1 MSKCQ
6 MNKYRAGGRCGG
18 SAQPGR
24 GGGEASSASVVS
36 GALANL
42 MAAREQQDRVFA
54 PGPEA
59 EQVPAAAAAAAA
71 AKQQSQQQ
79 SQQQQSIIKQVAPP
93 RPEKKE
99 CIDIILGG
107 DF

>member
-24 GGGEASSASVVS
+24 GGDEASSAKVVS

-59 EQVPAAAAAAAA
+59 AAV
-71 AKQQSQQQ
+71 KQP
-79 SQQQQSIIKQVAPP
+79 QQQQQALVTQVAPQ

-99 CIDIILGG
+99 CIDIILNG

>member
-18 SAQPGR
+18 GSAQP
-24 GGGEASSASVVS
+24 SSDSHASVVS

-42 MAAREQQDRVFA
+42 MAARDMQDRSFA
-54 PGPEA
+54 P
-59 EQVPAAAAAAAA
+59 PAKP
-71 AKQQSQQQ
+71 AKQVT
-79 SQQQQSIIKQVAPP
+79 QVAPP

-99 CIDIILGG
+99 CIDIILAG

>member
-24 GGGEASSASVVS
+24 ESHGTIVS

-42 MAAREQQDRVFA
+42 MAAREQQDRTFA
-54 PGPEA
+54 PVAPP
-59 EQVPAAAAAAAA
+59 VPAPPVPAPPVQVTSHALV
-71 AKQQSQQQ
+71 
-79 SQQQQSIIKQVAPP
+79 KQVAPP
-93 RPEKKE
+93 RLEKKE
-99 CIDIILGG
+99 CIDIILNG

>member
-24 GGGEASSASVVS
+24 ESHGTIVS

-42 MAAREQQDRVFA
+42 MAAREQQDRAFA
-54 PGPEA
+54 PISAPA
-59 EQVPAAAAAAAA
+59 QVTSHALV
-71 AKQQSQQQ
+71 
-79 SQQQQSIIKQVAPP
+79 KQVAQP

>member
-24 GGGEASSASVVS
+24 ESHGTIVS

-42 MAAREQQDRVFA
+42 MAAREQQDRAFA
-54 PGPEA
+54 PVAPP
-59 EQVPAAAAAAAA
+59 VPAPPAQVTSHALV
-71 AKQQSQQQ
+71 
-79 SQQQQSIIKQVAPP
+79 KQVAQP

>member
-24 GGGEASSASVVS
+24 DSDASVVS

-42 MAAREQQDRVFA
+42 MAAREQQDSVFA
-54 PGPEA
+54 PAPAPEA
-59 EQVPAAAAAAAA
+59 VAA
-71 AKQQSQQQ
+71 AK
-79 SQQQQSIIKQVAPP
+79 QQSIIKQVAPP

>member
-24 GGGEASSASVVS
+24 GGDEASSAKVVS

-54 PGPEA
+54 PA
-59 EQVPAAAAAAAA
+59 LPAAAAAVA
-71 AKQQSQQQ
+71 AKQQA
-79 SQQQQSIIKQVAPP
+79 IVKQVAQP

>member
-24 GGGEASSASVVS
+24 DSHASVVS

-42 MAAREQQDRVFA
+42 MAAREQQDSVFA
-54 PGPEA
+54 PAPAPEA
-59 EQVPAAAAAAAA
+59 AAVA
-71 AKQQSQQQ
+71 AK
-79 SQQQQSIIKQVAPP
+79 QQSIIKQVAPP

>member
-1 MSKCQ
+1 

-18 SAQPGR
+18 SAQPGHC
-24 GGGEASSASVVS
+24 GGEASSAKVVS

-42 MAAREQQDRVFA
+42 MAAREQQDRAFA
-54 PGPEA
+54 P
-59 EQVPAAAAAAAA
+59 VPAPPAQVTSHALV
-71 AKQQSQQQ
+71 
-79 SQQQQSIIKQVAPP
+79 KQVAQP

>member
-18 SAQPGR
+18 SATDR
-24 GGGEASSASVVS
+24 GSGEASSAKAVS

-42 MAAREQQDRVFA
+42 MAAREQQDRAFA
-54 PGPEA
+54 VA
-59 EQVPAAAAAAAA
+59 DAAANVT
-71 AKQQSQQQ
+71 SQA
-79 SQQQQSIIKQVAPP
+79 IVKQVAQP

-99 CIDIILGG
+99 CIDIILAG

>member
-24 GGGEASSASVVS
+24 DSHASVVS

-42 MAAREQQDRVFA
+42 MAAREQQDSVFA
-54 PGPEA
+54 PAPEA
-59 EQVPAAAAAAAA
+59 AAVA
-71 AKQQSQQQ
+71 AK
-79 SQQQQSIIKQVAPP
+79 QQSIIKQVAPP

>member
-24 GGGEASSASVVS
+24 ESHASIVS

-42 MAAREQQDRVFA
+42 MAAREQQDRAFA
-54 PGPEA
+54 PVAPP
-59 EQVPAAAAAAAA
+59 VPAPPTQVTSHALV
-71 AKQQSQQQ
+71 
-79 SQQQQSIIKQVAPP
+79 KQVAQP

-99 CIDIILGG
+99 CIDIILDG

>member
-18 SAQPGR
+18 GSAQPGR
-24 GGGEASSASVVS
+24 DTETPSVQAMG

-42 MAAREQQDRVFA
+42 MAARDMQDRSFA
-54 PGPEA
+54 P
-59 EQVPAAAAAAAA
+59 PAKP
-71 AKQQSQQQ
+71 AKQEAL
-79 SQQQQSIIKQVAPP
+79 VAPS

-99 CIDIILGG
+99 CIDIILEG

>member
-24 GGGEASSASVVS
+24 DTQTPSVQAMG

-42 MAAREQQDRVFA
+42 MAARDMQDRSFA
-54 PGPEA
+54 P
-59 EQVPAAAAAAAA
+59 PAKP
-71 AKQQSQQQ
+71 AKQDALV
-79 SQQQQSIIKQVAPP
+79 VAPP
-93 RPEKKE
+93 RPAKKE

>member
-24 GGGEASSASVVS
+24 ESYGTIVS

-42 MAAREQQDRVFA
+42 MAAREQQDRAFA
-54 PGPEA
+54 PVAPP
-59 EQVPAAAAAAAA
+59 VPAPPAQVTSHALV
-71 AKQQSQQQ
+71 
-79 SQQQQSIIKQVAPP
+79 KQVAQP

-99 CIDIILGG
+99 CIDIILNG

>member
-18 SAQPGR
+18 STTDR
-24 GGGEASSASVVS
+24 GGEASSAKIVS

-42 MAAREQQDRVFA
+42 MAAREQQDRAF
-54 PGPEA
+54 
-59 EQVPAAAAAAAA
+59 AAADAA
-71 AKQQSQQQ
+71 AKVTSQA
-79 SQQQQSIIKQVAPP
+79 IVKQVAPP

>member
-18 SAQPGR
+18 SAADR
-24 GGGEASSASVVS
+24 GSGEASSAKAVS
-36 GALANL
+36 GALENL
-42 MAAREQQDRVFA
+42 MATREQQDRAF
-54 PGPEA
+54 
-59 EQVPAAAAAAAA
+59 AAADAA
-71 AKQQSQQQ
+71 AKVTSQA
-79 SQQQQSIIKQVAPP
+79 IVKQVAQQ

-99 CIDIILGG
+99 CIDIILNG

>member
-6 MNKYRAGGRCGG
+6 MNKYRAGGRCSG
-18 SAQPGR
+18 SAATDR
-24 GGGEASSASVVS
+24 CSGGEASNAKVVS

-42 MAAREQQDRVFA
+42 MAARDMQDRAFA
-54 PGPEA
+54 PAPEA
-59 EQVPAAAAAAAA
+59 AAV
-71 AKQQSQQQ
+71 KQP
-79 SQQQQSIIKQVAPP
+79 QQQQALTTQVAPP

>member
-18 SAQPGR
+18 SAADR
-24 GGGEASSASVVS
+24 GSGEASSAKVVS

-42 MAAREQQDRVFA
+42 MAAREQQDRAFA
-54 PGPEA
+54 SA
-59 EQVPAAAAAAAA
+59 DAAADAA
-71 AKQQSQQQ
+71 AKVTSQA
-79 SQQQQSIIKQVAPP
+79 IVKQVAQP

-99 CIDIILGG
+99 CIDIILNG

>member
-18 SAQPGR
+18 GSAQPDR
-24 GGGEASSASVVS
+24 DSHASVVS

-42 MAAREQQDRVFA
+42 MAAREQQDRAFA
-54 PGPEA
+54 PAPES
-59 EQVPAAAAAAAA
+59 
-71 AKQQSQQQ
+71 AKQLHQQANQQQ
-79 SQQQQSIIKQVAPP
+79 ALVTQVAPP

-107 DF
+107 DY

>member
-18 SAQPGR
+18 SVATDR
-24 GGGEASSASVVS
+24 GGGEASSAKVVS

-42 MAAREQQDRVFA
+42 MAAREQQDRAFA
-54 PGPEA
+54 PA
-59 EQVPAAAAAAAA
+59 DAPA
-71 AKQQSQQQ
+71 KVTSQA
-79 SQQQQSIIKQVAPP
+79 IVKQVAQP

-99 CIDIILGG
+99 CIDIILNG

>member
-24 GGGEASSASVVS
+24 ESHGSIVS

-42 MAAREQQDRVFA
+42 MAAREQQDRAFA
-54 PGPEA
+54 PVAPPV
-59 EQVPAAAAAAAA
+59 QVTSHALV
-71 AKQQSQQQ
+71 
-79 SQQQQSIIKQVAPP
+79 KQVAQP

>member
-18 SAQPGR
+18 SVATDR
-24 GGGEASSASVVS
+24 GGGEASSAKVVS

-42 MAAREQQDRVFA
+42 MAAREQQDRAFA
-54 PGPEA
+54 PVAPP
-59 EQVPAAAAAAAA
+59 VPAPPAQVTSHALV
-71 AKQQSQQQ
+71 
-79 SQQQQSIIKQVAPP
+79 KQVAQP

-99 CIDIILGG
+99 CIDIILAG

>member
-24 GGGEASSASVVS
+24 DSHTSVVS

-42 MAAREQQDRVFA
+42 MAVRDQQDRVFA
-54 PGPEA
+54 PAPG
-59 EQVPAAAAAAAA
+59 A
-71 AKQQSQQQ
+71 AKQQQQAL
-79 SQQQQSIIKQVAPP
+79 ITQVAPP

>member
-59 EQVPAAAAAAAA
+59 AAVA

-79 SQQQQSIIKQVAPP
+79 QQQPPQSIIKQVAPP

-99 CIDIILGG
+99 CIDIILNG

>member
-24 GGGEASSASVVS
+24 ESHGTIVS

-42 MAAREQQDRVFA
+42 MAAREQQDRAFA
-54 PGPEA
+54 PVAPP
-59 EQVPAAAAAAAA
+59 VPAPPAQVTSHALV
-71 AKQQSQQQ
+71 
-79 SQQQQSIIKQVAPP
+79 KQVAPP

>member
-24 GGGEASSASVVS
+24 DSHASVVS

-54 PGPEA
+54 PAPE
-59 EQVPAAAAAAAA
+59 AAAAA
-71 AKQQSQQQ
+71 AKQQ
-79 SQQQQSIIKQVAPP
+79 QQQQALVTQVAPP

-99 CIDIILGG
+99 CIDIILGD

>member
-24 GGGEASSASVVS
+24 DSHASVVS

-42 MAAREQQDRVFA
+42 MAAREQQDSVFA
-54 PGPEA
+54 PAPAPAPE
-59 EQVPAAAAAAAA
+59 AAAAA
-71 AKQQSQQQ
+71 AK
-79 SQQQQSIIKQVAPP
+79 QQSIIKQVAPP

>member
-18 SAQPGR
+18 SAAATGR
-24 GGGEASSASVVS
+24 YEASSAKVVS

-42 MAAREQQDRVFA
+42 MAARDMQDRAFA
-54 PGPEA
+54 PA
-59 EQVPAAAAAAAA
+59 ADAAADAT
-71 AKQQSQQQ
+71 KVTSQAVV
-79 SQQQQSIIKQVAPP
+79 KQVAPP

-99 CIDIILGG
+99 CIDIILAG

>member
-6 MNKYRAGGRCGG
+6 MNKYKAGGRCGG

-24 GGGEASSASVVS
+24 GGDEASSAKVVS

-54 PGPEA
+54 PPTA
-59 EQVPAAAAAAAA
+59 PALVDNQLQPLA
-71 AKQQSQQQ
+71 
-79 SQQQQSIIKQVAPP
+79 IIKKSVID
-93 RPEKKE
+93 KKS
-99 CIDIILGG
+99 CIDIILGD

>member
-18 SAQPGR
+18 SAQSGHC
-24 GGGEASSASVVS
+24 GGEASSAKVVS

-42 MAAREQQDRVFA
+42 MAAREQQDRAFA
-54 PGPEA
+54 PISAP
-59 EQVPAAAAAAAA
+59 VPAPPVPAPPPQVTSHALV
-71 AKQQSQQQ
+71 
-79 SQQQQSIIKQVAPP
+79 KQVAQP

>member
-18 SAQPGR
+18 SVATDR
-24 GGGEASSASVVS
+24 GGGEASSAKVVS

-42 MAAREQQDRVFA
+42 MAAREQQDRAFA
-54 PGPEA
+54 PA
-59 EQVPAAAAAAAA
+59 DAT
-71 AKQQSQQQ
+71 SQA
-79 SQQQQSIIKQVAPP
+79 IVKQVAPP